1 MSRHRAEPDDDDAS
15 PPPTSD
21 TGPLLFGNDAW
32 PPLRPPAT
40 LGTGQGISSN
50 GRYPTERH
58 TEHHTDELH
67 LEAAL
72 GRPAYTVPPRVFPRR
87 DQPTYK
93 EPAYVEADYVE
104 PSYVEPVEVAHP
116 EPERLHADEQQ
127 PIDQSLIEDQHVEDS
142 LLDEAMGEAA
152 MGDEPADEL
161 GLLSPAPVPEKGH
174 RRGRRARTP
183 RSGGRRPLSIALSLG
198 VIAAL
203 VTGIFFGGK
212 AILDL
217 IAGDPAADYSGQ
229 GSGEV
234 EVEIPAGASTS
245 RIAEVLADS
254 DVVASAEAFLAAA
267 EGNPDVRNIQP
278 GFYAMR
284 LQMSGEA
291 AVAMILDPASRLLDR
306 ATIPEGYTV
315 ARTLETLAEQTDI
328 PLADF
333 EAAAAA
339 TDQLGLPAWA
349 NGALEGF
356 LYPATYDIAPDT
368 TAVEILTAMVTR
380 FNEVALE
387 TGLEAGAAGVGL
399 NPYELLTV
407 ASMVQSEVTVERE
420 RPLVARVIY
429 NRLSQGIRLAIDA
442 TLAYEQ
448 GINGNELTTE
458 MLETDTPYNT
468 RTRLGL
474 PPTPIS
480 NPGEPS
486 ILGALQPA
494 LGDWIYYVL
503 QNSDGEHLFTASYQE
518 FLEAK
523 AQCEA
528 AGLGCA

>member
-1 MSRHRAEPDDDDAS
+1 MSRHRAEPDDDAS

-21 TGPLLFGNDAW
+21 TGPLLFGKDDW
-32 PPLRPPAT
+32 PPLRPPVAA
-40 LGTGQGISSN
+40 GTTQDSTPN
-50 GRYPTERH
+50 GRYPTEH
-58 TEHHTDELH
+58 LTEEVHVE
-67 LEAAL
+67 
-72 GRPAYTVPPRVFPRR
+72 
-87 DQPTYK
+87 PTRL
-93 EPAYVEADYVE
+93 EPAYAAPPPAMTRHDRAAYVE
-104 PSYVEPVEVAHP
+104 HDEVAHP
-116 EPERLHADEQQ
+116 EPEGLLVEE
-127 PIDQSLIEDQHVEDS
+127 PPVEEPLVEDQIVDDS
-142 LLDEAMGEAA
+142 LLDDALV
-152 MGDEPADEL
+152 DEPADEL
-161 GLLSPAPVPEKGH
+161 GLLAPAPVAEKGH
-174 RRGRRARTP
+174 RRGRRDRSSG
-183 RSGGRRPLSIALSLG
+183 SGGRRPLSIVLSLG

-203 VTGIFFGGK
+203 VAGIFFGGK
-212 AILDL
+212 AIVDL

-234 EVEIPAGASTS
+234 EVEIPDGASTS

-254 DVVASAEAFLAAA
+254 DVVASAEAFLNAA
-267 EGNPDVRNIQP
+267 EGNADIMNIQP

-284 LQMSGEA
+284 SQMSGAE
-291 AVAMILDPASRLLDR
+291 AVALILDPASRLLDR

-315 ARTLETLAEQTDI
+315 ARTLEALAEQTDI

-339 TDQLGLPAWA
+339 TDQLGLPTWA

-356 LYPATYDIAPDT
+356 LYPATYDIAPGA
-368 TAVEILTAMVTR
+368 TAVEILTTMVAR
-380 FNEVALE
+380 FNQVALE
-387 TGLEAGAAGVGL
+387 TGLEADAAGVGL
-399 NPYELLTV
+399 DPYQLLTV
-407 ASMVQSEVTVERE
+407 ASMIQSEVTVERE

-429 NRLSQGIRLAIDA
+429 NRLTQGIRLGIDA
-442 TLAYEQ
+442 ALAYEQ
-448 GINGNELTTE
+448 RVNGNQLTTA

-494 LGDWIYYVL
+494 AGDWIYYVL
-503 QNSDGEHLFTASYQE
+503 QNSAGEHLFTASYQE

-528 AGLGCA
+528 AGLGCG

>member
-1 MSRHRAEPDDDDAS
+1 
-15 PPPTSD
+15 
-21 TGPLLFGNDAW
+21 L
-32 PPLRPPAT
+32 
-40 LGTGQGISSN
+40 
-50 GRYPTERH
+50 
-58 TEHHTDELH
+58 
-67 LEAAL
+67 
-72 GRPAYTVPPRVFPRR
+72 VPPWVSNQR
-87 DQPTYK
+87 DGHVDVHQ
-93 EPAYVEADYVE
+93 
-104 PSYVEPVEVAHP
+104 VEVAP
-116 EPERLHADEQQ
+116 SEPDRTRLEPERIRPEEQQ
-127 PIDQSLIEDQHVEDS
+127 PSEESLIEDDPVGDS
-142 LLDEAMGEAA
+142 PLDDALAE
-152 MGDEPADEL
+152 EPADEL
-161 GLLSPAPVPEKGH
+161 GLLTPEPVAEKGH
-174 RRGRRARTP
+174 RRGQRERTRRG
-183 RSGGRRPLSIALSLG
+183 GGRRPLSVVLSLG

-212 AILDL
+212 AIVGL

-229 GSGEV
+229 GNGEV
-234 EVEIPAGASTS
+234 EVEIPDGASTS
-245 RIAEVLADS
+245 RIADVLAES
-254 DVVASAEAFLAAA
+254 DVVASAEAFLNAA
-267 EGNPDVRNIQP
+267 EGNADVMSIQP

-291 AVAMILDPASRLLDR
+291 ALALILDPASRLLDR

-315 ARTLETLAEQTDI
+315 ARTLESLAEQTGI

-339 TDQLGLPAWA
+339 ADQLGLPAWA
-349 NGALEGF
+349 NGTLEGF
-356 LYPATYDIAPDT
+356 LFPSTYDIAPDT
-368 TAVEILTAMVTR
+368 TAVEILTNMVAQ
-380 FNEVALE
+380 FNQVAIE
-387 TGLEAGAAGVGL
+387 TGLEADAAGVGL
-399 NPYELLTV
+399 SPYELLTV

-429 NRLSQGIRLAIDA
+429 NRLTQGIRLGIDA

-448 GINGNELTTE
+448 GISGNELTTA

-494 LGDWIYYVL
+494 PGDWIYYVL
-503 QNSDGEHLFTASYQE
+503 QNVEGEHFFTASYQE

-528 AGLGCA
+528 AGLGCG